1 MGVDLGVIISAIC
14 TMITTIIGGWF
25 VYNQKTKDK
34 LTDLKIER
42 FKSEEKARGYKR
54 SENTGKVLGEL
65 YRVLLETGADRVY
78 IVQPHPL
85 GHIAFLSIQFEVK
98 SKGVEGMRMMV
109 QKLEMSEVPLFA
121 KQLTENIFMYFENID
136 EEVDDRVAKSLLS
149 SNGTQA
155 VAIKRLNSTRDWVGS
170 IFCEFMDTPTCSRY
184 EIQKVLHEAAVNI
197 QYNLPEYQD
206 NEFDVF

>member
-1 MGVDLGVIISAIC
+1 
-14 TMITTIIGGWF
+14 
-25 VYNQKTKDK
+25 
-34 LTDLKIER
+34 
-42 FKSEEKARGYKR
+42 
-54 SENTGKVLGEL
+54 
-65 YRVLLETGADRVY
+65 
-78 IVQPHPL
+78 
-85 GHIAFLSIQFEVK
+85 
-98 SKGVEGMRMMV
+98 MMV